1 MSNNFKS
8 NSVIQQLILAVI
20 QKMDLVTREEFDIQ
34 KRVLLKT
41 RKKVE
46 QLEKLLEQ
54 QLEVNH
60 GNF

>member
-8 NSVIQQLILAVI
+8 NSVIQQLILAAI

-54 QLEVNH
+54 QLEVKH

>member
-8 NSVIQQLILAVI
+8 NSVIQQLILAAI